1 MRKPVRRRIVDALL
15 PGARRDVLAATLLEP
30 GRWWYLSDLARRL
43 GRAPSSLQREL
54 ASLSEAGILCQRRDG
69 NRVYF
74 QADRSCP
81 VFGELSGLMA
91 KTAGLVDVLR
101 ETLAPFHS
109 RIRVAFVHGSVARGA
124 ERSSSDVDLLLIGVV
139 SLARVAPALRRAETR
154 LGRPVNVTL
163 YSPREFGTKL
173 AAGHHYLRTVL
184 GAERLFV
191 IGHESDLEAIAGAG
205 AGRAPRDQRA

>member
-1 MRKPVRRRIVDALL
+1 MRKHVNRRIVDALL

-54 ASLSEAGILCQRRDG
+54 ASLSEAGILRQRRDG

-74 QADRSCP
+74 QADQACP
-81 VFGELSGLMA
+81 VFAELAGLMA

-101 ETLAPFHS
+101 EALAPLRS
-109 RIRVAFVHGSVARGA
+109 RIRVAFVHGSVARGT
-124 ERSSSDVDLLLIGVV
+124 ERSSSDVDLLLVGTV
-139 SLARVAPALRRAETR
+139 SLAKVAPALRRAEAR

-163 YSPREFGTKL
+163 YSPRELGTKL
-173 AAGHHYLRTVL
+173 AAGHHFLRSVL

-205 AGRAPRDQRA
+205 KGRASRDQRA